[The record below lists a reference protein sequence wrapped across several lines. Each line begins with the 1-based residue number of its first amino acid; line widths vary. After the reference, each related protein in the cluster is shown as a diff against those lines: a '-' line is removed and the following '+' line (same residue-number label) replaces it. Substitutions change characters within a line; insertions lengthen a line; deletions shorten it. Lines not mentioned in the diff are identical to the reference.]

1 MSCKHTIAWVIIL
14 LLIIYANDRDHL
26 DSLGKLRRPS
36 VKSDSSLSWTSSNP
50 KATLQAWAPLD
61 NKVGKLPPTT
71 GRPSSATT
79 LPAENDTGK
88 EDGELPSTGA
98 TDMDVTMKSEVDGG
112 AEGVTAADGEP
123 SPEGSSKPVD
133 EAGAAADEGEIR
145 QQDVEMGEANGE
157 DQIVL
162 PSPGSRTFRAVLR
175 KENGT
180 SGKRVELEAQVTH
193 LLCM

>member
-1 MSCKHTIAWVIIL
+1 M
-14 LLIIYANDRDHL
+14 IYANDRDHL

-36 VKSDSSLSWTSSNP
+36 VKSDSSLSWTSNNP

-61 NKVGKLPPTT
+61 SKAGKLSPTT

-79 LPAENDTGK
+79 VPAENDTGK

-98 TDMDVTMKSEVDGG
+98 TDMDVTMKTEVDTRDGDGG
-112 AEGVTAADGEP
+112 AEGVTGEP

-133 EAGAAADEGEIR
+133 EAGAAAAADEGEIR
-145 QQDVEMGEANGE
+145 QQQDVEMGEASGE
-157 DQIVL
+157 DL

-175 KENGT
+175 KEN

-193 LLCM
+193 SLTLHVKTPSVVS